1 MNNKIDI
8 ELFPKQVQCFNYLND
23 KTTTE
28 VLFGGGAGGSKT
40 FTGCLW
46 QIQRRLTYAGTRSVI
61 GRSKL
66 KNLKATTLNT
76 FFEVAQDFCGL
87 KPNEHFNY
95 NAQESTITFFND
107 SIIYLKDLFLYPSDP
122 DFTSLGGLEITD
134 AFVDECAEVSQKAVN
149 ILNSRIRFKLDKYD
163 LIPKTLMTCNP
174 TKTWLYSEF
183 YKPYK
188 EDRMADHRKFI
199 QSLVRDNT
207 EISEHY
213 IKQLEKLDKVSRQRL
228 LLGDWEYNE
237 DDALLFDYDSIH
249 DMFTNKLEGSLKY
262 ITCDVARF
270 GADKTI
276 IILWNGLTAEKIVS
290 LAQSSVTTTIEQINK
305 MSIENGVQ
313 RSHIIVDEDGVGG
326 GVKDGISGCKGFVN
340 GSKALKNENFQ
351 NLKTQCF
358 FKLAELVNQGKVAV
372 KDKAHKQA
380 IIEELE
386 IIKRDKIDKDTQK
399 LSIIPKD
406 TIKSL
411 LGRSPDYADALM
423 MRMWYEVKG
432 NYGVYAF

>member
-1 MNNKIDI
+1 
-8 ELFPKQVQCFNYLND
+8 
-23 KTTTE
+23 

-87 KPNEHFNY
+87 KPNEHFTY
-95 NAQESTITFFND
+95 NAQDSTITFFND

-134 AFVDECAEVSQKAVN
+134 AFVDECAEVTQKAVN
-149 ILNSRIRFKLDKYD
+149 ILNSRIRFKLDKYN

-188 EDRMADHRKFI
+188 EDRMQDHRKFI

-249 DMFTNKLEGSLKY
+249 DMFTNKLEGGLKY

-270 GADKTI
+270 GSDKTI

-290 LAQSSVTTTIEQINK
+290 MSKSAVTDTIQQIKK
-305 MSIENGVQ
+305 MSAQNGVQ

-358 FKLAELVNQGKVAV
+358 FKLAELVNEGKIAV
-372 KDKAHKQA
+372 KDKTHKQT

-386 IIKRDKIDKDTQK
+386 VIKRDKIDKDTQK

-406 TIKSL
+406 TIKTL
-411 LGRSPDYADALM
+411 LGRSPDIADALM

>member
-134 AFVDECAEVSQKAVN
+134 AFIDECAEVSQKAVN

-183 YKPYK
+183 YKPHK

-249 DMFTNKLEGSLKY
+249 DLFTNKLEGSMKY

-270 GADKTI
+270 GSDKTI
-276 IILWNGLTAEKIVS
+276 IILWNGLTAQKIVS
-290 LAQSSVTTTIEQINK
+290 LAQSSVTTTIEQIK
-305 MSIENGVQ
+305 KLSVENGVQ

-351 NLKTQCF
+351 NLKTQCY
-358 FKLAELVNQGKVAV
+358 FKLAEMVNEGKVAIQ
-372 KDKAHKQA
+372 DKSSKQN

-399 LSIIPKD
+399 LSIIAKD

>member
-1 MNNKIDI
+1 MNSTINI
-8 ELFPKQVQCFNYLND
+8 ELFPKQIECFAYLED
-23 KTTTE
+23 KVTTE

-87 KPNEHFNY
+87 KPNEHFTY
-95 NAQESTITFFND
+95 NAQDSTITFFND

-134 AFVDECAEVSQKAVN
+134 AFVDECAEVTQKAVN
-149 ILNSRIRFKLDKYD
+149 ILNSRIRFKLDKYN

-188 EDRMADHRKFI
+188 EDRMQDHRKFI

-249 DMFTNKLEGSLKY
+249 DMFTNKLEGGLKY

-270 GADKTI
+270 GSDKTI

-290 LAQSSVTTTIEQINK
+290 MSKSAVTDTIQQIKK
-305 MSIENGVQ
+305 MSAQNGVQ

-358 FKLAELVNQGKVAV
+358 FKLAELVNEGKVAV
-372 KDKAHKQA
+372 KDKAHKQT

-386 IIKRDKIDKDTQK
+386 VIKRDKIDKDTQK

-406 TIKSL
+406 TIKTL
-411 LGRSPDYADALM
+411 LGRSPDIADALM

>member
-1 MNNKIDI
+1 M
-8 ELFPKQVQCFNYLND
+8 
-23 KTTTE
+23 
-28 VLFGGGAGGSKT
+28 
-40 FTGCLW
+40 
-46 QIQRRLTYAGTRSVI
+46 
-61 GRSKL
+61 
-66 KNLKATTLNT
+66 
-76 FFEVAQDFCGL
+76 
-87 KPNEHFNY
+87 
-95 NAQESTITFFND
+95 
-107 SIIYLKDLFLYPSDP
+107 
-122 DFTSLGGLEITD
+122 
-134 AFVDECAEVSQKAVN
+134 
-149 ILNSRIRFKLDKYD
+149 
-163 LIPKTLMTCNP
+163 
-174 TKTWLYSEF
+174 
-183 YKPYK
+183 
-188 EDRMADHRKFI
+188 
-199 QSLVRDNT
+199 
-207 EISEHY
+207 
-213 IKQLEKLDKVSRQRL
+213 
-228 LLGDWEYNE
+228 
-237 DDALLFDYDSIH
+237 
-249 DMFTNKLEGSLKY
+249 
-262 ITCDVARF
+262 
-270 GADKTI
+270 
-276 IILWNGLTAEKIVS
+276 TAEKVVS
-290 LAQSSVTTTIEQINK
+290 LSQSSVTTTIEQINK

-351 NLKTQCF
+351 NLKTQCY